1 MNALD
6 QYQAEAAVTA
16 IYPARSAIIY
26 PALGL
31 SEEAGEVAG
40 KISKWIRDAGGQPE
54 KLDKEAVAKEL
65 GDVLWFVSNLAYDL
79 GYTLSDIAYMNIK
92 KLQDRAARGKLTGS
106 GDNR

>member
-40 KISKWIRDAGGQPE
+40 KISKWIRDDNGQPE